1 MDYFSLLERRLAGRD
16 EFLPSYLGAKA
27 RTRQFADLIG
37 VRAPSIYI
45 SGPIEIVLASQ
56 LPKLFVLKPAF
67 ASTSIGVRLLERKED
82 KWEDIVSCD
91 VFSTEQ
97 LIEEAHDV
105 SARYSDSPINDVFIA
120 EELLVGIDGS
130 VPPADIRFYCFQGEI
145 GMILM
150 EQHLENPV
158 EAMYF
163 DGDFMPFPD
172 LPNRYGIAPGMSHLE
187 SIVES
192 QVPENW
198 QELLN
203 VAKRISTAVATA
215 FCRVDLYNTVNG
227 IYLGEITFTPGTFYY
242 KNRKIMSSAEA
253 VRLGRMWQD
262 AEKRLAGSYAIKD
275 PNQLR
280 GLDF

>member
-1 MDYFSLLERRLAGRD
+1 MDYFSLMERRLAD
-16 EFLPSYLGAKA
+16 EEEFLPIYLDSKDH
-27 RTRQFADLIG
+27 TRQFADLVG
-37 VRAPSIYI
+37 VRTSSLFAIGSI
-45 SGPIEIVLASQ
+45 EDVLDSP
-56 LPKLFVLKPAF
+56 LPKSFVLKPAF

-82 KWEDIVSCD
+82 KWEDIVSRD

-105 SARYSDSPINDVFIA
+105 SARYPDSPINDVFIA

-145 GMILM
+145 GLILM
-150 EQHLENPV
+150 ERHLQSPV

-172 LPNRYGIAPGMSHLE
+172 LASRYGIAPGMSHLE

-227 IYLGEITFTPGTFYY
+227 VYLGEITLTPGTFYY
-242 KNRKIMSSAEA
+242 KNRKIMSNAEA